1 MNMLKCN
8 LLARTM
14 GLELVLYLWLLGFSH
29 HQHLLVSSAPID
41 NRPQSIQSSG
51 QFWHISDLHL
61 DPTYH
66 VTEDPTKV
74 CFSSQ
79 GHPALNPGMF
89 GDFLCDSPYELI
101 QSAFQF
107 MKEKNSHPDFII
119 WTGDSPPHVPAQEL
133 STDTV
138 IRIIGNMTHTIREF
152 FPDLPVYPA
161 LGNHDYWPQ
170 DQLPV
175 VTSEIYQA
183 VSKLWE
189 PWLQPDALLTFRK
202 GGFYSQV
209 ISPNLR
215 LVSLNTNLYYSPN
228 KVTVNMTDPA
238 GQFEWLEDTLETCR
252 QSNEKAY
259 IIAHVPIGYLPY
271 ALGTTAMREPYNE
284 KLVEIFREFSDVV
297 AGQFYGHTHRDSM
310 MVLLD
315 HKGQPVNSAF
325 VTPAVTPFR
334 HASELYSNN
343 PGFRMYFYKPQ
354 DYSLLD
360 IWQYYMNLT
369 EANLEKKPDW
379 KLEYIMT
386 KDFNIVDIQPM
397 SLYGLAES
405 FRAPHSEAFQKYFNH
420 FTVSYNDSI
429 VCKGLCKMAQ
439 VCSAL
444 FLDHESF
451 HHCTIK
457 WNSTENNQL

>member
-1 MNMLKCN
+1 MALQ
-8 LLARTM
+8 
-14 GLELVLYLWLLGFSH
+14 LVLYLLGLLGS
-29 HQHLLVSSAPID
+29 LLVSTAPIE
-41 NRPQSIQSSG
+41 NWQQSIQVPGSG
-51 QFWHISDLHL
+51 RFWHISDLHL

-66 VTEDPTKV
+66 ITEDRTKV

-79 GHPALNPGMF
+79 GSPALNPGLF
-89 GDFLCDSPYELI
+89 GDYLCDSPYELI
-101 QSAFQF
+101 QSAFRF
-107 MKEKNSHPDFII
+107 MREEDPNPDFMI
-119 WTGDSPPHVPAQEL
+119 WTGDSPPHVPAEKL
-133 STDTV
+133 STDLV
-138 IRIIGNMTHTIREF
+138 IRIISNMTHTIREF

-170 DQLPV
+170 DQLPIA
-175 VTSEIYQA
+175 TNEIYQA
-183 VSKLWE
+183 VAKLWE
-189 PWLQPDALLTFRK
+189 PWLQPESLTTLRK

-209 ISPNLR
+209 IRPNLR

-238 GQFEWLEDTLETCR
+238 GQFEWLVDTLDTCR
-252 QSNEKAY
+252 QSDEKAY

-271 ALGTTAMREPYNE
+271 ALETTAMREVYNE
-284 KLVEIFREFSDVV
+284 RLVEIFRKYSDVV
-297 AGQFYGHTHRDSM
+297 AGHFYGHTHRDSI

-315 HKGQPVNSAF
+315 HEGQPVNSLF

-334 HASELYSNN
+334 HESEPSSNN
-343 PGFRMYFYKPQ
+343 PGLRMYYYNPH

-386 KDFNIVDIQPM
+386 KDFNIVDIQPK

-405 FRAPHSEAFQKYFNH
+405 FRAPQSETFKKYFNH
-420 FTVSYNDSI
+420 FMVRYNDSI
-429 VCKGLCKMAQ
+429 VCKGICKMEQ

-444 FLDHESF
+444 SLDHESYL
-451 HHCTIK
+451 HCILK
-457 WNSTENNQL
+457 WN